1 MGWLIFWLA
10 CAALWFELCDR
21 APERHDMEE

>member
-10 CAALWFELCDR
+10 CAAVWFELADR
-21 APERHDMEE
+21 APVRDDMED